1 VWKVQARPPRIVGIV
16 RAPDNLAKDEGRIHR
31 LRLFLILGS
40 LTAVGPIAIDA
51 YLPAFPT
58 IAHDFHAAASTIQL
72 TLTGLFVGLTLGQ
85 VVAGPLSD
93 VLGRR
98 RPLLIGLAAYA
109 ASSLACALAPSAEV
123 LVVFRVIQGL
133 GAATGVVIA
142 RAIVRD
148 LFTGYDAARFF
159 SLLVIVTA
167 TSPIF
172 APLLGSLVLS
182 LVSWRGIFALLFAV
196 AVILT
201 GAVLLGLR
209 ETLPP
214 ERRRRGGLPD
224 ALGSYRILL
233 ADRVFLGYALTFG
246 APFIGIFGYISGSSF
261 VLQNLYGLSPQTY
274 GLLFGLNGLG
284 LVVASQVNRFLV
296 GRVRPTRLLAVG
308 IIGLATGSVFL
319 AAGLLIGGLGV
330 IAVVAPLALLVASV
344 GFVAPNAT
352 ALALSGHPEMAGT
365 GSAILG
371 VLQFG
376 LGAAVAPLVGLA
388 GTHSAL
394 PMAIAFGVG
403 AACAAASFLLVARA
417 APGEGSVTVTEE
429 TQTVPLS

>member
-1 VWKVQARPPRIVGIV
+1 VG
-16 RAPDNLAKDEGRIHR
+16 APGSLVENEGRIHR

-58 IAHDFHAAASTIQL
+58 IAHDFQAAASSVQL
-72 TLTGLFVGLTLGQ
+72 TLTGLLVGLALGQ

-98 RPLLIGLAAYA
+98 RPLVVGLAAYA
-109 ASSLACALAPSAEV
+109 AASLACAVAPSAEV
-123 LVVFRVIQGL
+123 LIVFRVVQGL

-148 LFTGYDAARFF
+148 LFTGDDAARFF

-172 APLLGSLVLS
+172 APLLGSFVLH
-182 LVSWRGIFALLFAV
+182 LMSWRGIFALLSAV
-196 AVILT
+196 GAILT
-201 GAVLLGLR
+201 GAVLFGLR

-214 ERRRRGGLPD
+214 QRRRGGGVPD
-224 ALGSYRILL
+224 ALRSYRTLL
-233 ADRVFLGYALTFG
+233 TDRVFLGYALTFG

-284 LVVASQVNRFLV
+284 LVGASQVNRFLV
-296 GRVRPTRLLAVG
+296 GRVRPTRLLGVG
-308 IIGLATGSVFL
+308 IIGLATGSLLL
-319 AAGLLIGGLGV
+319 AGGLLIGGLGV

-371 VLQFG
+371 ILQFG
-376 LGAAVAPLVGLA
+376 LGAAVAPLIGLA
-388 GTHSAL
+388 GTHSAM
-394 PMAIAFGVG
+394 PMAIAFGVA
-403 AACAAASFLLVARA
+403 AACAAASFLVIARA
-417 APGEGSVTVTEE
+417 APGDGPVILAEE
-429 TQTVPLS
+429 TQTASLS